1 MTAQVSITRP
11 NPTTGLIEEQANISA
26 ASTSEIFLETSQ
38 GMILET
44 SQKDNQE
51 SGGQAQKE
59 PYSSEQTNLRKRA
72 SPETEANN
80 SIKKARLSDDSRKD
94 DTTEKVVKSDTKKDL
109 ETPKPVRQKKKR
121 KSKNKPIG
129 CNVYIG
135 IFAVLC
141 GYLIRSIVAD

>member
-72 SPETEANN
+72 IPET
-80 SIKKARLSDDSRKD
+80 
-94 DTTEKVVKSDTKKDL
+94 
-109 ETPKPVRQKKKR
+109 
-121 KSKNKPIG
+121 
-129 CNVYIG
+129 
-135 IFAVLC
+135 
-141 GYLIRSIVAD
+141 